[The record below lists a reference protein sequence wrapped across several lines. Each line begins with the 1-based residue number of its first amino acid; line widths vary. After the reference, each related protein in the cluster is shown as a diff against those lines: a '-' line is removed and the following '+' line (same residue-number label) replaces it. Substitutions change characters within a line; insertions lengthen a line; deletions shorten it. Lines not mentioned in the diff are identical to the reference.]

1 MLNNTTVNQ
10 AWINSLDN
18 RRMGVNERVFK
29 DKTIQIEFN
38 ANTQTNEIEV
48 TTTTIRNSFRGIG
61 GKFTTLEGYG
71 KLLSQKFG
79 QGIKVKS

>member
-18 RRMGVNERVFK
+18 QRVFK

-38 ANTQTNEIEV
+38 VNTQTNEVEV
-48 TTTTIRNSFRGIG
+48 TTTTIRNAFRGIG

-71 KLLSQKFG
+71 KLLAQKFG
-79 QGIKVKS
+79 QGIKVISK

>member
-1 MLNNTTVNQ
+1 MLNNTTINQ
-10 AWINSLDN
+10 VYKNSFDN
-18 RRMGVNERVFK
+18 QRIFK

-61 GKFTTLEGYG
+61 GKFTTLQGYG
-71 KLLSQKFG
+71 ELLAKKFG
-79 QGIKVKS
+79 QGITVKS

>member
-18 RRMGVNERVFK
+18 QRVFK

-61 GKFTTLEGYG
+61 GKFTTLQGYG
-71 KLLSQKFG
+71 ELLAKKFG
-79 QGIKVKS
+79 QGIKVKD

>member
-10 AWINSLDN
+10 VCKNSLDN
-18 RRMGVNERVFK
+18 QRVFK

-48 TTTTIRNSFRGIG
+48 TIIITIRNFRRIG
-61 GKFTTLEGYG
+61 GKFTTLQGYG
-71 KLLSQKFG
+71 ELLVVKFT
-79 QGIKVKS
+79 

>member
-1 MLNNTTVNQ
+1 MLNNTTINQ
-10 AWINSLDN
+10 VYKNSFDN
-18 RRMGVNERVFK
+18 QRIFK

-61 GKFTTLEGYG
+61 G
-71 KLLSQKFG
+71 
-79 QGIKVKS
+79 

>member
-18 RRMGVNERVFK
+18 QRVFK

-71 KLLSQKFG
+71 ILLALKFG
-79 QGIKVKS
+79 QGIKVKG

>member
-18 RRMGVNERVFK
+18 QRVFK

-61 GKFTTLEGYG
+61 GKFTTLQGYG
-71 KLLSQKFG
+71 ELLAQKFG

>member
-18 RRMGVNERVFK
+18 QRVFK

-61 GKFTTLEGYG
+61 GKFTTL
-71 KLLSQKFG
+71 
-79 QGIKVKS
+79 QGLW

>member
-18 RRMGVNERVFK
+18 QRVFK